1 MSEQSQKRSEWYSI
15 KERLKRNVPFFDIFN
30 IGEGE
35 EALPECLRAI
45 RRLRAEGACRADIL
59 RAHHD
64 LASLLAREHELL
76 TSHGHGRV
84 FEGLPTLD
92 TIAERLSAEAA
103 SGHIDARIV
112 DAAHLLADKTY
123 GDEVD
128 PSELTP
134 RERRRLE
141 RAKLAVREYRRRMLE
156 LYAREE
162 AEDDDGR

>member
-1 MSEQSQKRSEWYSI
+1 MRRVHDAGIDVAARCLGGKTLGNRI
-15 KERLKRNVPFFDIFN
+15 ERRQ
-30 IGEGE
+30 
-35 EALPECLRAI
+35 ALEYATMAMRGQQLV
-45 RRLRAEGACRADIL
+45 
-59 RAHHD
+59 
-64 LASLLAREHELL
+64 LAREHELL

-162 AEDDDGR
+162 AEDDDGK

>member
-1 MSEQSQKRSEWYSI
+1 MSSSGVVIGPKD
-15 KERLKRNVPFFDIFN
+15 RLDACFEELGELMGQRN
-30 IGEGE
+30 
-35 EALPECLRAI
+35 A
-45 RRLRAEGACRADIL
+45 
-59 RAHHD
+59 
-64 LASLLAREHELL
+64 
-76 TSHGHGRV
+76 
-84 FEGLPTLD
+84 
-92 TIAERLSAEAA
+92 
-103 SGHIDARIV
+103 IDARIV

-162 AEDDDGR
+162 AEDDDGK

>member
-1 MSEQSQKRSEWYSI
+1 MS
-15 KERLKRNVPFFDIFN
+15 
-30 IGEGE
+30 
-35 EALPECLRAI
+35 A
-45 RRLRAEGACRADIL
+45 ADM
-59 RAHHD
+59 
-64 LASLLAREHELL
+64 
-76 TSHGHGRV
+76 
-84 FEGLPTLD
+84 
-92 TIAERLSAEAA
+92 AA

-162 AEDDDGR
+162 AEDDDGK

>member
-1 MSEQSQKRSEWYSI
+1 M
-15 KERLKRNVPFFDIFN
+15 
-30 IGEGE
+30 
-35 EALPECLRAI
+35 
-45 RRLRAEGACRADIL
+45 
-59 RAHHD
+59 
-64 LASLLAREHELL
+64 ASLLAREHELL

-112 DAAHLLADKTY
+112 DAARLLADKTY
-123 GDEVD
+123 GDEID

-156 LYAREE
+156 LYARNE
-162 AEDDDGR
+162 AQDDDGR

>member
-1 MSEQSQKRSEWYSI
+1 MCVKRISFFKTCFTNYSYTTFFSYFQGKTHPCYTRAYYQKI
-15 KERLKRNVPFFDIFN
+15 KFMCHIFLFF
-30 IGEGE
+30 
-35 EALPECLRAI
+35 
-45 RRLRAEGACRADIL
+45 
-59 RAHHD
+59 
-64 LASLLAREHELL
+64 
-76 TSHGHGRV
+76 
-84 FEGLPTLD
+84 D

-156 LYAREE
+156 LYARDE
-162 AEDDDGR
+162 AQDDDGR